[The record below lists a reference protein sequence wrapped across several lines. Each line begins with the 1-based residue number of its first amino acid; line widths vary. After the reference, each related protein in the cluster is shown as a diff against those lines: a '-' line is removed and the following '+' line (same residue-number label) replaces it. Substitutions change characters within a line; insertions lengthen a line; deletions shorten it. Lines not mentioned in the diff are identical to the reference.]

1 MKTQKR
7 IFMATVFISLFL
19 CGVIVFWG
27 SQAIGEEWTAEQKE
41 VWKSV
46 KANWETLKNG
56 DVEAALA
63 EYHDDL
69 VTWWVSKPEPLRKV
83 HMKQI
88 YRNWLDYDKLVS
100 YELKPIA
107 ITVFN
112 NVANVFYIYKWNG
125 NILSDKGRRLEVWV
139 KQDNKWLEIGGLTSS
154 SDTLPSFPYV
164 W

>member
-1 MKTQKR
+1 MKTPKK
-7 IFMATVFISLFL
+7 AFISLFL
-19 CGVIVFWG
+19 CGVIVFSSFQVFG
-27 SQAIGEEWTAEQKE
+27 QEWTDEQKE

-46 KANWETLKNG
+46 QANWGTLKNG

-100 YELKPIA
+100 YELKPLA

-139 KQDNKWLEIGGLTSS
+139 KQDNKWLEIGALTSS

>member
-1 MKTQKR
+1 MKTMGTHVAAR
-7 IFMATVFISLFL
+7 ASVLFVLFGFILLFVVPVF
-19 CGVIVFWG
+19 G
-27 SQAIGEEWTAEQKE
+27 QEWSAEQKE

-46 KANWETLKNG
+46 QANWGTLKND

-100 YELKPIA
+100 YELKPFA

>member
-1 MKTQKR
+1 MKTKIAILKTR
-7 IFMATVFISLFL
+7 ILICIIL
-19 CGVIVFWG
+19 CGILAFWNF
-27 SQAIGEEWTAEQKE
+27 QAFGEEWTEAQKE

-46 KANWETLKNG
+46 QANWETLKNG
-56 DVEAALA
+56 DIEAALA
-63 EYHDDL
+63 AYHDDL
-69 VTWWVSKPEPLRKV
+69 VAWWVSKPEPFRKV
-83 HMKQI
+83 HLKQI
-88 YRNWLDYDKLVS
+88 YRNWFDYDKLVS
-100 YELKPIA
+100 YELKPLA

-112 NVANVFYIYKWNG
+112 NIANVFYIYKWNG